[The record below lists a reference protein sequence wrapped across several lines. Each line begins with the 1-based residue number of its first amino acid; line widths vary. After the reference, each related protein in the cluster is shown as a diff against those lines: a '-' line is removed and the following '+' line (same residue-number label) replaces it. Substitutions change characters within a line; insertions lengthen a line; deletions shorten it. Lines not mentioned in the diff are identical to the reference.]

1 MYPLVRSLLF
11 SLPPEWAHL
20 VVLKVLSMY
29 TRESVV
35 HDPSY
40 SVTVGRLNCAN
51 RVGLAAGFDKDG
63 LAIGGLS
70 RLGFG
75 FLEVGAVTP
84 RLQPGNPRPRIFRL
98 KSDFA
103 LINRLGFNNNGV
115 DALAQKLS
123 NSRNSVKIPIGVNI
137 GKNTD
142 TSNDNAVTDYAYCF
156 NQVKSVSDFVT
167 VNISSPN
174 TSHLRDLQTDDNI
187 VRLLGVLVGAR
198 DAHFAQSSCYVSLF
212 VKISPDFGE
221 DEVVTLCQR
230 IKDVGCDGIV
240 ATNTTTMRPA
250 IKDSRREENGGLSGR
265 PLLPLALRTVRIVR
279 SAVGPSFPVIGCGGV
294 WDAESAKQMIE
305 AGADLIQFYTALIY
319 RGPQCIGEMAAALA
333 AHKQIN

>member
-1 MYPLVRSLLF
+1 MYPLVRPLLF

-20 VVLKVLSMY
+20 LVLKILGLY
-29 TRESVV
+29 TGSSSV
-35 HDPSY
+35 HDPKNT
-40 SVTVGRLNCAN
+40 VNVGRLSCAN

-63 LAIGGLS
+63 VAIRGLS
-70 RLGFG
+70 GLGFG
-75 FLEVGAVTP
+75 FLELGAVTP
-84 RLQPGNPRPRIFRL
+84 RLQAGNPRPRIFRL
-98 KSDFA
+98 KNDFA

-123 NSRNSVKIPIGVNI
+123 ISKDSVKIPIGVNI

-187 VRLLGVLVGAR
+187 VGLLGVLVGAR
-198 DAHFAQSSCYVSLF
+198 DAHFAQSSSYVSLF
-212 VKISPDFGE
+212 VKISPDIDE
-221 DEVVTLCQR
+221 DDVEMLCHR

-240 ATNTTTMRPA
+240 ATNTTTKRPA
-250 IKDSRREENGGLSGR
+250 IKDRRRDEDGGLSGR
-265 PLLPLALRTVRIVR
+265 PLLPSALRTVRTVR
-279 SAVGPSFPVIGCGGV
+279 SAVGPNFPIIGCGGV
-294 WDAESAKQMIE
+294 WDAESAIQMID
-305 AGADLIQFYTALIY
+305 AGADLVQFYTALIY
-319 RGPQCIGEMAAALA
+319 RGPRCISEMATALA
-333 AHKQIN
+333 EHKFVN